1 MIGDR
6 YHGRAKKTLYYKCTK
21 FNKGKLSANNYA
33 TSYWVVVMKNLFFAV
48 LFTTTSTVTVTT
60 SKGISSTTTAQEFPE
75 NVTTEEVQ
83 NIESQSGK
91 HSLDEID
98 LFSPTAAPEK

>member
-1 MIGDR
+1 MIGNR
-6 YHGRAKKTLYYKCTK
+6 YRGRAKKTLYYKCTK
-21 FNKGKLSANNYA
+21 FNKGKPNANGYS
-33 TSYWVVVMKNLFFAV
+33 TSYWVIIMRNLFFAV

-60 SKGISSTTTAQEFPE
+60 SKGVSSTTTAQEFPE

-83 NIESQSGK
+83 DIESQSGK

-98 LFSPTAAPEK
+98 LFSPTAAPKK